1 MKCFLCSAL
10 DQKPFSIPCV
20 VVDLILL
27 FLVRPPEDWQPPFA
41 VDVDQLKFTP
51 RIQRLNE
58 LEAHTRIKLN
68 FLDQV
73 AKFWELQGSTLK
85 IPLVEKRALD
95 LYTLK
100 RYVIKAGGFAKL
112 TEEKRWQKVAT
123 DMGYSAGNKNIGNI
137 LKVHYERIL
146 YPLDIFEREEQRK
159 AEALKEEIKDE
170 GIEEGDE
177 AEEERVGSPDDEKE
191 YKPHNIPS
199 RMGMKVPA
207 EKVRPSRSK
216 RHNDGGSTNGSENS
230 SPAKKEGE
238 KSPEKQGGA
247 GGGKMVNSFSKEL
260 ARLQF
265 YGAGPKLAGMPSD
278 KTAKEKRGSKAT
290 FEYDPVSCLK

>member
-1 MKCFLCSAL
+1 M
-10 DQKPFSIPCV
+10 
-20 VVDLILL
+20 
-27 FLVRPPEDWQPPFA
+27 
-41 VDVDQLKFTP
+41 
-51 RIQRLNE
+51 
-58 LEAHTRIKLN
+58 
-68 FLDQV
+68 

-100 RYVIKAGGFAKL
+100 RYVLRAGGFAKL
-112 TEEKRWQKVAT
+112 TEEKRWQKVGT

-159 AEALKEEIKDE
+159 AEAMKEEIKDE
-170 GIEEGDE
+170 GIEDD
-177 AEEERVGSPDDEKE
+177 AEDSLNTSGSADDEKE
-191 YKPHNIPS
+191 YKPHNIVG

-207 EKVRPSRSK
+207 DKDKAGRRSR
-216 RHNDGGSTNGSENS
+216 RCNDGGSTNGGGSVNS
-230 SPAKKEGE
+230 SPAKSEGE
-238 KSPEKQGGA
+238 KSPEKQGA

-290 FEYDPVSCLK
+290 FEYDPVSKHAQSF